1 MNDVGTILT
10 LSTIMW
16 LLIDWL
22 KPLWASA
29 KAAKYITM
37 AVALVG
43 SAAMVVS
50 FGLDLLTAAKITTAP
65 SIVGAVFAAL
75 AMTAGSGLINEIVK
89 AISGTKGNSTDEKV

>member
-1 MNDVGTILT
+1 MNEITTILL

-22 KPLWASA
+22 KPLWEKA

-37 AVALVG
+37 AVAFVG
-43 SAAMVVS
+43 SVGMTLT
-50 FGLDLLTAAKITTAP
+50 FHLDLLVAVGIAQNTT
-65 SIVGAVFAAL
+65 VMGGVFAAL

-89 AISGTKGNSTDEKV
+89 AIAGAKNASQTDK